1 MIEPLFY
8 AGIIISL
15 TWMIATLIVKE
26 KKRKILM
33 ILGVVACLV
42 LLLYT
47 RQWKLFVYGII
58 GGLLFGSVGIGYR
71 QDKLRELQK
80 ENGIVP
86 QALPSHITWRNRP
99 FPL

>member
-1 MIEPLFY
+1 MIEPIFY

-47 RQWKLFVYGII
+47 RQWKCSFSNV
-58 GGLLFGSVGIGYR
+58 FSRFHTGYELG
-71 QDKLRELQK
+71 KL
-80 ENGIVP
+80 I
-86 QALPSHITWRNRP
+86 
-99 FPL
+99 

>member
-1 MIEPLFY
+1 MIEPIFY

-58 GGLLFGSVGIGYR
+58 GGLLFGSVGIGYVLFLMFSAVSTP
-71 QDKLRELQK
+71 DM
-80 ENGIVP
+80 NWGIN
-86 QALPSHITWRNRP
+86 L
-99 FPL
+99 